1 LPAAQALLARAQEDS
16 MHFRRIALRL
26 ALVPLVVVVASMAG
40 SIVGLAQAPSGQPD
54 VMSALLTEVRGLR
67 AAMEQMA
74 AAGPRV
80 QLLLGRVQLQEQRIA
95 NQVRRLDTVR
105 AALVPAQRELDEA
118 ARHLKD
124 LQIPPEQ
131 PCDPNSPCQSA
142 RDWELKETKRVL
154 GLKQAELQRLL
165 AEEGYLVQDIATEQA
180 RWNDFN
186 QRLEDL
192 DRTLSRRSAAD
203 RIPHP

>member
-1 LPAAQALLARAQEDS
+1 
-16 MHFRRIALRL
+16 MHLRRIALRL
-26 ALVPLVVVVASMAG
+26 GLVSLVAVVASMAG
-40 SIVGLAQAPSGQPD
+40 SIVGLAQVPSGQPD
-54 VMSALLTEVRGLR
+54 VLSALLTEVRGLR

-95 NQVRRLDTVR
+95 NQVRRLDAVR
-105 AALVPAQRELDEA
+105 AALPPAQRELDEA
-118 ARHLKD
+118 ANHLKV
-124 LQIPPEQ
+124 LQETPST
-131 PCDPNSPCQSA
+131 PCPPNSDCQAA

-154 GLKQAELQRLL
+154 GLKQAELQRLV

-192 DRTLSRRSAAD
+192 DRTLSHR
-203 RIPHP
+203 